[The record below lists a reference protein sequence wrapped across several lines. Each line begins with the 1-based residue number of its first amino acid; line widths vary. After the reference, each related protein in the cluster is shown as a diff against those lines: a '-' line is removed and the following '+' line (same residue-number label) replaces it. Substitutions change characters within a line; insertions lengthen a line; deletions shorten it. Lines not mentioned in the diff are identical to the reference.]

1 MTRTHN
7 RSNDQKTATT
17 ILALATLSTIA
28 LSSEAAA
35 DDAAKRPDAGANHT
49 PTDNLAATVPDAPAA
64 ASEPTGGATTTTAT
78 AGAQAEPA
86 PRYPRAVIARPL
98 TLPAN
103 LAVLGADASA
113 NHDFSTMGGAPIVGY
128 GITDDLEVQVPYAFA
143 TKELELKGSLNVDVG
158 YKLLRGAVDGKLEA
172 IARVRGGYNLL
183 GSAATPLM
191 VGVHVQYNI
200 TDTLAVISGT
210 PGSQQLRISLAKDAE
225 MARPID
231 LSLPIG
237 VGYQATN
244 ELYLQLDTRL
254 VQLDLSD
261 SANVVIGADATP
273 VALTVVY
280 NALPALDVQAV
291 LATDLSNTPGDALTF
306 LVGARYYAGKL

>member
-1 MTRTHN
+1 MK
-7 RSNDQKTATT
+7 RSNDKTTLT
-17 ILALATLSTIA
+17 SVLLLAMLATLA
-28 LSSEAAA
+28 LSSQAAA
-35 DDAAKRPDAGANHT
+35 DDAARHGGAGASNASA
-49 PTDNLAATVPDAPAA
+49 DNLAATVPDAPAA
-64 ASEPTGGATTTTAT
+64 ASEPTGGATGTTAT
-78 AGAQAEPA
+78 ASAQAEPA

-143 TKELELKGSLNVDVG
+143 TRELELKGSLNVDVG

-183 GSAATPLM
+183 ESAATPLM

-200 TDTLAVISGT
+200 TDTVAVISGT
-210 PGSQQLRISLAKDAE
+210 PGSQQLRISVARDAA

-237 VGYQATN
+237 VGYQATS

-254 VQLDLSD
+254 VQLDLAD

-291 LATDLSNTPGDALTF
+291 LATDLSNSPGDALTF